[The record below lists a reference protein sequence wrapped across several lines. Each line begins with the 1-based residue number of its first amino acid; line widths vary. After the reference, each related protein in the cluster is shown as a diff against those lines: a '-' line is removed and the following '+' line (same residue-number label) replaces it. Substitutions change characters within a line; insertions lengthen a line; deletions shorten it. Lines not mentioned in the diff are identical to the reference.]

1 MSSESDAALLAHF
14 VDDMGHVYPTW
25 PCPEGKK
32 AREEIA
38 EIILRSFLRDHFLK
52 KIVVAALYEI
62 AWQPF

>member
-38 EIILRSFLRDHFLK
+38 EIILR
-52 KIVVAALYEI
+52 
-62 AWQPF
+62 